1 MSSDNTL
8 LPTITFLVEGVM
20 LVLVACVGLVG
31 NILSFMVLSTQGLQK
46 TFHNLLLLLN
56 IFDMVSTSNIFD
68 KVGTII
74 ILFIQIN
81 KC

>member
-1 MSSDNTL
+1 MSSNDTL
-8 LPTITFLVEGVM
+8 LDTITFLVEGVM

-68 KVGTII
+68 MFE
-74 ILFIQIN
+74 LLCFCCFIH
-81 KC
+81 C